1 MDEQVIVVS
10 DVWKKFRIHKER
22 ATMLKEAFI
31 NLFRFR
37 GGNRY
42 EEFWALR
49 GVSLSVRRGEA
60 VGIIGRNGAGK
71 STLFKVMCGV
81 LRPERGTVE
90 IRGRISP
97 LIELEAGFHPELTGI
112 ENIYLNGAIYGMSR
126 REVQEKLPQIVE
138 FSGLGKFIHSPIR
151 TYSSGM
157 HARLGFSLAINVDA
171 DILLVDEVLAVGDA
185 EFQEKCYRR
194 IKEMRQEGVTIVYV
208 SHNLDS
214 VIDICDRALWL
225 DEGEIKMEGDPEEVV
240 KSYLHT
246 AEDLG
251 IPPN

>member
-31 NLFRFR
+31 NLFR

-42 EEFWALR
+42 EEFWALK

-126 REVQEKLPQIVE
+126 REVQRKLPQIVE

-157 HARLGFSLAINVDA
+157 QARLGFSLAINVDA

-225 DEGEIKMEGDPEEVV
+225 DRGEIIMEGDPEEVV
-240 KSYLHT
+240 GNYL
-246 AEDLG
+246 G
-251 IPPN
+251 SSS

>member
-1 MDEQVIVVS
+1 MGDVVIEVK
-10 DVWKKFRIHKER
+10 DVWKKFRIYRER
-22 ATMLKEAFI
+22 SRMLKEVFI
-31 NLFRFR
+31 NLFR
-37 GGNRY
+37 GGDRY
-42 EEFWALR
+42 EEFWALK

-60 VGIIGRNGAGK
+60 VGIIGKNGAGK

-112 ENIYLNGAIYGMSR
+112 ENIYLNGAIYGMTR
-126 REVQEKLPQIVE
+126 REVQRKLPQIVE

-194 IKEMRQEGVTIVYV
+194 IKGMRQEGVTIVYV
-208 SHNLDS
+208 SHNLNS
-214 VIDICDRALWL
+214 VVDICDRALWL
-225 DEGEIKMEGDPEEVV
+225 DEGEIRMEGDPEEVV
-240 KSYLHT
+240 KSYLNT
-246 AEDLG
+246 
-251 IPPN
+251 P

>member
-31 NLFRFR
+31 NLFR

-42 EEFWALR
+42 EEFWALK

-60 VGIIGRNGAGK
+60 VGIIGKNGAGK

-112 ENIYLNGAIYGMSR
+112 ENIYLNGAIYGMTR
-126 REVQEKLPQIVE
+126 REVQRKLPQIVE

-194 IKEMRQEGVTIVYV
+194 IKGMRQEGVTIVYV
-208 SHNLDS
+208 SHNLNS
-214 VIDICDRALWL
+214 VVDICDRALWL
-225 DEGEIKMEGDPEEVV
+225 DEGEIRMEGDPEEVV
-240 KSYLHT
+240 KSYLNT
-246 AEDLG
+246 
-251 IPPN
+251 P

>member
-1 MDEQVIVVS
+1 MGDVVIEVK
-10 DVWKKFRIHKER
+10 DVWKKFRIYRER
-22 ATMLKEAFI
+22 SRMLKEVFI
-31 NLFRFR
+31 NLFR
-37 GGNRY
+37 GGDRY
-42 EEFWALR
+42 EEFWALK
-49 GVSLSVRRGEA
+49 GVSLTVKRGEA

-81 LRPERGTVE
+81 LRPERGEVR
-90 IRGRISP
+90 IRGRVSP

-112 ENIYLNGAIYGMSR
+112 ENIYLNGAIYGMTR
-126 REVQEKLPQIVE
+126 KEVQEKLPRIVE
-138 FSGLGKFIHSPIR
+138 FSGLERFIHSPIR

-208 SHNLDS
+208 SHNLNS
-214 VIDICDRALWL
+214 VVDICNRALWL
-225 DEGEIKMEGDPEEVV
+225 DEGEIRMEGDPEEVV
-240 KSYLHT
+240 KSYLNT
-246 AEDLG
+246 
-251 IPPN
+251 P

>member
-1 MDEQVIVVS
+1 MGDVVIEVK
-10 DVWKKFRIHKER
+10 DVWKKFRIYRER
-22 ATMLKEAFI
+22 SRMLKEVFI
-31 NLFRFR
+31 NLFR
-37 GGNRY
+37 GGDRY
-42 EEFWALR
+42 EEFWALK
-49 GVSLSVRRGEA
+49 GVSLSVRRREA
-60 VGIIGRNGAGK
+60 VGIIGKNGAGK

-112 ENIYLNGAIYGMSR
+112 ENIYLNGAIYGMTR
-126 REVQEKLPQIVE
+126 REVQRKLPQIVE

-194 IKEMRQEGVTIVYV
+194 IKGMRQEGVTIVYV
-208 SHNLDS
+208 SHNLNS
-214 VIDICDRALWL
+214 VVDICDRALWL
-225 DEGEIKMEGDPEEVV
+225 DEGEIRMEGDPEEVV
-240 KSYLHT
+240 KSYLNT
-246 AEDLG
+246 
-251 IPPN
+251 P

>member
-31 NLFRFR
+31 NLFR

-42 EEFWALR
+42 EEFWALK

-60 VGIIGRNGAGK
+60 VGIIGKNGAGK

-126 REVQEKLPQIVE
+126 REVQRKLPQIVE

-194 IKEMRQEGVTIVYV
+194 IKEMRQEGITIVYV
-208 SHNLDS
+208 SHNLNS
-214 VIDICDRALWL
+214 VIDICDRAMWL

>member
-1 MDEQVIVVS
+1 MGDVVIEVK
-10 DVWKKFRIHKER
+10 DVWKRFRIYRER
-22 ATMLKEAFI
+22 SRMLKEVFI
-31 NLFRFR
+31 NLFR
-37 GGNRY
+37 GGDRY
-42 EEFWALR
+42 EEFWALK
-49 GVSLSVRRGEA
+49 GVSLTVRRGEA
-60 VGIIGRNGAGK
+60 VGIIGKNGAGK

-81 LRPERGTVE
+81 LRPERGEVR
-90 IRGRISP
+90 IRGRVSP

-112 ENIYLNGAIYGMSR
+112 ENIYLNGAIYGMTR

-194 IKEMRQEGVTIVYV
+194 IKGMRQEGVTIVYV
-208 SHNLDS
+208 SHNLNS
-214 VIDICDRALWL
+214 VVDICDRALWL
-225 DEGEIKMEGDPEEVV
+225 DEGEIRMEGDPEEVV
-240 KSYLHT
+240 KSYLNT
-246 AEDLG
+246 
-251 IPPN
+251 P

>member
-1 MDEQVIVVS
+1 MGDVVIEVK
-10 DVWKKFRIHKER
+10 DVWKKFRIYRER
-22 ATMLKEAFI
+22 SRMLKEVFI
-31 NLFRFR
+31 NLFR
-37 GGNRY
+37 GGDRY
-42 EEFWALR
+42 EEFWALK

-60 VGIIGRNGAGK
+60 VGIIGKNGAGK

-112 ENIYLNGAIYGMSR
+112 ENIYLNGAIYGMTR

-194 IKEMRQEGVTIVYV
+194 IKGMRQEGVTIVYV
-208 SHNLDS
+208 SHNLNS
-214 VIDICDRALWL
+214 VVDICDRALWL
-225 DEGEIKMEGDPEEVV
+225 DEGEIRMEGDPEEVV
-240 KSYLHT
+240 KSYLNT
-246 AEDLG
+246 
-251 IPPN
+251 P